1 MGDGLRILPP
11 PMEGLS
17 EKVRL
22 PTVLID
28 PLAVSAIRAVGPGEY
43 PDGVQ
48 TVLSM
53 GHLSQG
59 VREDIGS
66 ATAAIRVRG
75 GKV

>member
-1 MGDGLRILPP
+1 
-11 PMEGLS
+11 
-17 EKVRL
+17 
-22 PTVLID
+22 VLID